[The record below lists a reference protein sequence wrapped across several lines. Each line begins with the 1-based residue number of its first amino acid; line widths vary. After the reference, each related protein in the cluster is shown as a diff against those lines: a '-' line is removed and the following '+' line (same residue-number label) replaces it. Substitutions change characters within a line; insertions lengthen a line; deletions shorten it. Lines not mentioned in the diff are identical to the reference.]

1 MTNGPTGGGNTP
13 PNQSAIIEA
22 IRKAIKEELGAAAK
36 KLGVPK
42 GKEESKALGQELG
55 KDFVSAMDSALGL
68 GLQAMFAK
76 RIAKLTENYYDT
88 FIKPVEKANSELAK
102 SFTTV
107 ASAAAQIGSGAQ
119 LSPFAMQGKI
129 LADQFEDFGQK
140 ILSNAG
146 NLHDFNNSLR
156 FVKKGMAGKI
166 QVMELGAKAA
176 AGLEASLVP
185 LIAANK
191 AVAEGEEEAAAA
203 AAFNTEAL
211 LILQQAFSVSAEDL
225 GKIASRAVSMGT
237 TTEAV
242 LMSSQKAAK
251 KFAKA
256 FGVDRKQITKDVG
269 SLLKDFETFGHRSS
283 EELAK
288 VAATA
293 RSMGVS
299 LEGIKKMELFDDF
312 DKAADAAAKASQY
325 FGIMI
330 DPMELFLA
338 EDEDRLKLI
347 KERADL
353 AGVDVMAMGRI
364 ERKVFAKNMG
374 ITVQDLVAGFSQQ
387 NQGADRV
394 AAGTAAAGAPMT
406 MQEEAQ
412 AVGKELKALTAAFK
426 GGPEAFSRFTSDLAE
441 LIPKVEQ
448 SFRDQTAKA
457 AMDAVQAD
465 KATLS
470 AATKALTD
478 PETGALTLLGSF
490 GQVLAR
496 ENFPLKAELI
506 RGPIE
511 SFAGSLTRLEGTPE
525 KLNAAI
531 DAYESRLSGLGPK
544 ASLKQRQAARE
555 QALSAMANSGV
566 SAALQDVQNSSKA
579 LARGLTKNFTEAA
592 SVALALTKTTTKGAA
607 KATAQAL
614 DALQRSLKGLV
625 GIAAGLGLGTVSTKE
640 VLGGIVREL
649 EKQGKVDAKTVQDMK
664 AGGLISAVTPG
675 TTPAMEPGAP
685 PVPPGAGLG
694 GGTMVARVDQR
705 LRAIEGKLDAVDQTV
720 KADKEINLNV
730 ENHIALGAN
739 DVTQLAMRGKIT
751 PGGPTFGRAIT
762 DATGNTLMG

>member
-1 MTNGPTGGGNTP
+1 MTNGPTGGSGSQPGQATL
-13 PNQSAIIEA
+13 AKELVKA
-22 IRKAIKEELGAAAK
+22 VREEIRKGLKNLDIPVGEKEGKAAGARFAKGLTDSVDSVLG
-36 KLGVPK
+36 
-42 GKEESKALGQELG
+42 
-55 KDFVSAMDSALGL
+55 F
-68 GLQAMFAK
+68 GLQAIFASK
-76 RIAKLTENYYDT
+76 VAKMSESYYDS

-129 LADQFEDFGQK
+129 LADQFGEFGQK
-140 ILSNAG
+140 ILENQGTLHNFDNA
-146 NLHDFNNSLR
+146 LR
-156 FVKKGMAGKI
+156 FVKKGMDGKI
-166 QVMELGAKAA
+166 QVMDLGAKAA

-185 LIAANK
+185 LIAANQR
-191 AVAEGEEEAAAA
+191 VGESG
-203 AAFNTEAL
+203 AFNTEAL
-211 LILQQAFSVSAEDL
+211 LILQQAFSMSAEDL
-225 GKIASRAVSMGT
+225 GKVASRAVSMGT

>member
-1 MTNGPTGGGNTP
+1 MTNGPTGGAGGNIG
-13 PNQSAIIEA
+13 QQIAQEILKA
-22 IRKAIKEELGAAAK
+22 IREELSKGLK
-36 KLGVPK
+36 KLDIPVGEKEGKAAGARFAK
-42 GKEESKALGQELG
+42 GLTDSVDSVLG
-55 KDFVSAMDSALGL
+55 F
-68 GLQAMFAK
+68 GLQAIFASK
-76 RIAKLTENYYDT
+76 VAKMSESYYDS

-129 LADQFEDFGQK
+129 LADQFGEFGQK
-140 ILSNAG
+140 ILENQG
-146 NLHDFNNSLR
+146 TLHNFDSALR
-156 FVKKGMAGKI
+156 FVKKGMDGKI
-166 QVMELGAKAA
+166 QVMDLGAKAA

-185 LIAANK
+185 LIAANQR
-191 AVAEGEEEAAAA
+191 VGESG
-203 AAFNTEAL
+203 AFNTEAL
-211 LILQQAFSVSAEDL
+211 LILQQAFSMSAEDL
-225 GKIASRAVSMGT
+225 GKVASRAVSMGT

-299 LEGIKKMELFDDF
+299 LEGIKKMEMFDDF

-353 AGVDVMAMGRI
+353 AGVDVMAMNRI

-387 NQGADRV
+387 NQGAARV

-412 AVGKELKALTAAFK
+412 AVGKELESLTAAFNAGSQEFTK
-426 GGPEAFSRFTSDLAE
+426 FTSDLAG

-448 SFRDQTAKA
+448 SFRDQTTKA

-511 SFAGSLTRLEGTPE
+511 SFAGSLGRLAGTPE

-531 DAYESRLSGLGPK
+531 DAYEARLKPK
-544 ASLKQRQAARE
+544 ASAAEQQKARE
-555 QALSAMANSGV
+555 QALEAMGTSMQPVLKDIQSSAST
-566 SAALQDVQNSSKA
+566 
-579 LARGLTKNFTEAA
+579 LAEGLTENFTEAA
-592 SVALALTKTTTKGAA
+592 RVALALTKTTVEGAG
-607 KATAQAL
+607 KLTAEAL
-614 DALQRSLKGLV
+614 DALKTTVKSLAGL
-625 GIAAGLGLGTVSTKE
+625 AAGLGLGTVSMQE
-640 VLGGIVREL
+640 VLGGFVEEF
-649 EKQGKVDAKTVQDMK
+649 EKEGMIDKKTVQSLK
-664 AGGLISAVTPG
+664 KSGLISAVTPG

-685 PVPPGAGLG
+685 PVTPGAGFG
-694 GGTMVARVDQR
+694 GGTMLARVDQR
-705 LRAIEGKLDAVDQTV
+705 LGAIEGKLDAVDQTV
-720 KADKEINLNV
+720 KADREVNLNV

-739 DVTQLAMRGKIT
+739 DVTQLAMRGKLT
-751 PGGPTFGRAIT
+751 PGGPTFGRAIA
-762 DATGNTLMG
+762 DATGNAIG

>member
-1 MTNGPTGGGNTP
+1 MTNGPTGGSGSQPGQATL
-13 PNQSAIIEA
+13 AKELVKA
-22 IRKAIKEELGAAAK
+22 VREEIRKGLKNLDIPVGEKEGKAAGARFAKGLTDSVDSVLG
-36 KLGVPK
+36 
-42 GKEESKALGQELG
+42 
-55 KDFVSAMDSALGL
+55 F
-68 GLQAMFAK
+68 GLQAIFASK
-76 RIAKLTENYYDT
+76 VAKMSESYYDS

-129 LADQFEDFGQK
+129 LADQFGEFGQK
-140 ILSNAG
+140 ILENQGTLHNFDNA
-146 NLHDFNNSLR
+146 LR
-156 FVKKGMAGKI
+156 FVKKGMDGKI
-166 QVMELGAKAA
+166 QVMDLGAKAA

-185 LIAANK
+185 LIAANQR
-191 AVAEGEEEAAAA
+191 VGESG
-203 AAFNTEAL
+203 AFNTEAL
-211 LILQQAFSVSAEDL
+211 LILQQAFSMSAEDL
-225 GKIASRAVSMGT
+225 GKVASRAVSMGT

-353 AGVDVMAMGRI
+353 AGVDVMAMNRI

-387 NQGADRV
+387 NQGAARV